1 MVGQAGHLLL
11 SGPAVALWSLG
22 AYCLASGTGRWAT
35 KVLFDESESGLLG
48 LSTGVQLVVM
58 LVGGLWGL
66 LGLTM
71 ASFLA
76 AQSAW
81 PGASSAVLMGFV
93 VAQLAAP
100 GLALLGLRRAMRV
113 APDLAQLDFVQL
125 VTMLLAALVAQSAAT
140 SAYTVLVH
148 GLPWAQWLPQASARL
163 MGDFLGTSA
172 VLALLV
178 LLVALV
184 QRHRLGQRGR

>member
-1 MVGQAGHLLL
+1 MVGQSGHLLL
-11 SGPAVALWSLG
+11 SGPAVAIWSLG
-22 AYCLASGTGRWAT
+22 AYCLAFGAGCWAT
-35 KVLFDESESGLLG
+35 QALFDEPEAGLLG
-48 LSTGVQLVVM
+48 LTTGVQLVVM

-66 LGLTM
+66 LGLAV

-76 AQSAW
+76 VASGWPDAPQS
-81 PGASSAVLMGFV
+81 VLAGFV
-93 VAQLAAP
+93 MVQLAAP
-100 GLALLGLRRAMRV
+100 GLVMLGLRRALRV
-113 APDLAQLDFVQL
+113 APELTHLEFAQL
-125 VTMLLAALVAQSAAT
+125 VTMLLAALVAHSAAT
-140 SAYTVLVH
+140 SAYTVLVR
-148 GLPWAQWLPQASARL
+148 GLPWAQWLALASARL

>member
-1 MVGQAGHLLL
+1 MVGQSGHLLL
-11 SGPAVALWSLG
+11 SGPAVAIWSLG
-22 AYCLASGTGRWAT
+22 AYCLASGAGRWAT
-35 KVLFDESESGLLG
+35 RWLFDEAEAGLLG

-66 LGLTM
+66 LGLTV

-81 PGASSAVLMGFV
+81 PGASPAVLVGFV
-93 VAQLAAP
+93 VTQLVAP
-100 GLALLGLRRAMRV
+100 GLVLLSMQRAMRV
-113 APDLAQLDFVQL
+113 APDLAKLDFAQL

-140 SAYTVLVH
+140 SAYTVLAH

>member
-1 MVGQAGHLLL
+1 MVGQSGHLLL

-22 AYCLASGTGRWAT
+22 AYCLASGAGRWAT
-35 KVLFDESESGLLG
+35 NWLVDEPGAGLLG
-48 LSTGVQLVVM
+48 LSSGVQLVVM

-66 LGLTM
+66 LGL
-71 ASFLA
+71 AVACFLSVQA
-76 AQSAW
+76 AW
-81 PGASSAVLMGFV
+81 PGASLPVLAGFV
-93 VAQLAAP
+93 LTQLAAP
-100 GLALLGLRRAMRV
+100 GLVLLALRRAMRV
-113 APDLAQLDFVQL
+113 APDLAQLGFAPL

-140 SAYTVLVH
+140 SAYTVLAH
-148 GLPWAQWLPQASARL
+148 GLPWAHWLPQTSARL

-172 VLALLV
+172 VLAVLV